1 MKVILTQ
8 DVKAQGKKGQM
19 INVSDGYARNF
30 LLPRGLAVEANAQAV
45 TEMENRE
52 SARLHRIEEE
62 KKQAQELAEK
72 MKELQVKITVG
83 AGDDGR
89 LYGSVTTKDITEA
102 LENQFRITLDKRK
115 LSLDMPI
122 RAYGCYQVPV
132 KLYNGITGTLHVV
145 VSGK

>member
-1 MKVILTQ
+1 
-8 DVKAQGKKGQM
+8 
-19 INVSDGYARNF
+19 
-30 LLPRGLAVEANAQAV
+30 
-45 TEMENRE
+45 
-52 SARLHRIEEE
+52 
-62 KKQAQELAEK
+62 

-83 AGDDGR
+83 ASDDGR

-102 LENQFRITLDKRK
+102 LENQFHITLDKRK